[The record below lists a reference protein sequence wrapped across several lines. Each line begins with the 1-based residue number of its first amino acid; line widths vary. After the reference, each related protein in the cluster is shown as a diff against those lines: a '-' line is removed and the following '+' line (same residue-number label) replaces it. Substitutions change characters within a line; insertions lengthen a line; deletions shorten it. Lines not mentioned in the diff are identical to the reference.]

1 MIYELGRTRMFIV
14 FKNKT
19 PIAVAFNETEAR
31 QLASEFEVAVGWSS
45 RVKYTIVKVEH
56 SEFFEN
62 LIK

>member
-1 MIYELGRTRMFIV
+1 MFIV